1 MISVRPSQ
9 ERGIGGHHLSWLE
22 SRHSFSFGEYFDEN
36 HMGFASLR
44 VINEDKVAPGGGFA
58 THPHQN
64 MEIVS
69 YVISGELEHKD
80 SMGNGSVIK
89 AGDVQRMSAGTGV
102 THSEFNPSSAN
113 PVHFLQIWFLP
124 KKQNLTPSYEQRYFS
139 KADKQNQL
147 KLIVSEEGRD
157 DSLSINQDLN
167 IYASVLNHGEQV
179 EMPIQANRAL
189 WVQVVK
195 GELIMNNTVLQ
206 AGDGAAVVNKGKL
219 QLKDTGSQPETEFV
233 LFDMQQPKFD

>member
-9 ERGIGGHHLSWLE
+9 DRGIGGHHLSWLD
-22 SRHSFSFGEYFDEN
+22 SRHSFSFGDYFDEH

-44 VINEDKVAPGGGFA
+44 VINEDQVAPQGGFA

-80 SMGNGSVIK
+80 SMGNGSIIK

-102 THSEFNPSSAN
+102 THSEFNPSSEN

-124 KKQNLTPSYEQRYFS
+124 QALNIKPSYQQQHFS
-139 KADKQNQL
+139 KADKQGQL
-147 KLIVSEEGRD
+147 KLVVSAEGKEG
-157 DSLSINQDLN
+157 SLSINQDLN
-167 IYASVLNHGEQV
+167 MYASVLSHGEQV
-179 EMPIQANRAL
+179 EMPVQANRAQWL
-189 WVQVVK
+189 QVIK
-195 GELIMNNTVLQ
+195 GELMLNAVTLK
-206 AGDGAAVVNKGKL
+206 AGDGAAIMNEAEL
-219 QLKDTGSQPETEFV
+219 QFSHIGNQPETEFV

>member
-1 MISVRPSQ
+1 MITVRPSS
-9 ERGIGGHHLSWLE
+9 ERGIGGQHLSWLE

-36 HMGFASLR
+36 HMGFASVR
-44 VINEDKVAPGGGFA
+44 VINEDQVAPEGGFA

-80 SMGNGSVIK
+80 SMGNGSIIK

-102 THSEFNPSSAN
+102 THSEFNPSATN

-124 KKQNLTPSYEQRYFS
+124 KKLNIEPSYQQQHFPV
-139 KADKQNQL
+139 ADKQGKL
-147 KLIVSEEGRD
+147 KLVVSEQGSE

-179 EMPIQANRAL
+179 EMPIQTNRAQ
-189 WVQVVK
+189 WIQVVK
-195 GELIMNNTVLQ
+195 GELVMNDTELQ
-206 AGDGAAVVNKGKL
+206 AGDGAAVVNEGKL
-219 QLKDTGSQPETEFV
+219 QFKHSGNQPETEFV